1 MLRVDDSLRSQ
12 IMANLSTHERSAELD
27 PSLRPAAVAMT
38 IVAND
43 DGEACFV
50 ITRRVSS
57 LRNHS
62 GQWALPGG
70 RIDEGED
77 PASAALRELDEEV
90 GLSCAAD
97 RVLGLLDDYP
107 TRSGFRI
114 TPVVVWAGPDVVLTP
129 NPNEVAVAHRVPIA
143 GLDAPGIPKLFDL
156 EESDRPVLSVRIL
169 GQDIFA
175 PTAAVIFQFREVAIH
190 GRGTRVAHYDQPFFA
205 WR

>member
-1 MLRVDDSLRSQ
+1 MLRADDRLREQ
-12 IMANLSTHERSAELD
+12 ITANLGAHDRSAAPD
-27 PSLRPAAVAMT
+27 ASLRPAAVAMT
-38 IVAND
+38 IVANAV
-43 DGEACFV
+43 GEACFV
-50 ITRRVSS
+50 ITRRVST

-77 PASAALRELDEEV
+77 AARAALRELDEEV
-90 GLSCAAD
+90 GLRCQPN

-114 TPVVVWAGPDVVLTP
+114 TPVVVWAGLDVVLRP
-129 NPNEVAVAHRVPIA
+129 NPREVAEAYRVPIK
-143 GLDAPGIPKLFDL
+143 GLDAPGIPKLFDI
-156 EESDRPVLSVRIL
+156 EQSDRPVLSVRIL

-175 PTAAVIFQFREVAIH
+175 PTAAVVFQFREVAMH
-190 GRGTRVAHYDQPFFA
+190 GRDTRVADYDQPLFA

>member
-1 MLRVDDSLRSQ
+1 VLRVDDSLRSQ
-12 IMANLSTHERSAELD
+12 ITANLSTHERSAELD

-129 NPNEVAVAHRVPIA
+129 NPNEVAVVHRVPIS

-156 EESDRPVLSVRIL
+156 KESDRPVLSVRIL

-190 GRGTRVAHYDQPFFA
+190 GRPTRVAHYDQPFFA

>member
-1 MLRVDDSLRSQ
+1 MLRADERLRAQ
-12 IMANLSTHERSAELD
+12 IATNLGAHDRSAELD
-27 PSLRPAAVAMT
+27 PSLRPAAVAVT
-38 IVAND
+38 IVANAV
-43 DGEACFV
+43 GEACFV
-50 ITRRVSS
+50 ITRRVAT

-77 PASAALRELDEEV
+77 PAGAALRELEEEV
-90 GLSCAAD
+90 GLQCPRD

-114 TPVVVWAGPDVVLTP
+114 TPVVVWAGLDVVLRP
-129 NPNEVAVAHRVPIA
+129 NPREVAEAYRVPIK
-143 GLDAPGIPKLFDL
+143 GLDAPGIPKLFNI
-156 EESDRPVLSVRIL
+156 EQSDRPVLSVRIL

-175 PTAAVIFQFREVAIH
+175 PTAAVVFQFREVAIH
-190 GRGTRVAHYDQPFFA
+190 GRDTRVADYDQPLFA

>member
-1 MLRVDDSLRSQ
+1 VLRADDRLRAQ
-12 IMANLSTHERSAELD
+12 IATNLGAHDRSAELD
-27 PSLRPAAVAMT
+27 PSLRPAAVAVT
-38 IVAND
+38 IVANAV
-43 DGEACFV
+43 GEACFV
-50 ITRRVSS
+50 ITRRVAT

-77 PASAALRELDEEV
+77 PAGAALRELEEEV
-90 GLSCAAD
+90 GLQCPRD

-114 TPVVVWAGPDVVLTP
+114 TPVVVWAGLDVVLRP
-129 NPNEVAVAHRVPIA
+129 NPREVAEAYRVSIK
-143 GLDAPGIPKLFDL
+143 GLDAPGIPKLFNI
-156 EESDRPVLSVRIL
+156 EQSDRPVLSVRIL

-175 PTAAVIFQFREVAIH
+175 PTAAVVFQFREVAIH
-190 GRGTRVAHYDQPFFA
+190 GRDTRVANYEQPLFA

>member
-12 IMANLSTHERSAELD
+12 ITANLSTHERSAELD

-129 NPNEVAVAHRVPIA
+129 NPNEVAVVHRVPIS

-156 EESDRPVLSVRIL
+156 KESDRPVLSVRIL

-190 GRGTRVAHYDQPFFA
+190 GRDTRVAHYDQPFFA

>member
-1 MLRVDDSLRSQ
+1 VLRVDDSLRSQ
-12 IMANLSTHERSAELD
+12 ITANLSTHERSAELD

-129 NPNEVAVAHRVPIA
+129 NPNEVAVVHRVPIS

-156 EESDRPVLSVRIL
+156 KESDRPVLSVRIL

-190 GRGTRVAHYDQPFFA
+190 GRDTRVAHYDQPFFA

>member
-1 MLRVDDSLRSQ
+1 MTE
-12 IMANLSTHERSAELD
+12 NLGAHRRLAELD
-27 PSLRPAAVAMT
+27 PSLRPAAVAVT
-38 IVAND
+38 VVANAAE
-43 DGEACFV
+43 EACFV
-50 ITRRVSS
+50 ITRRVST

-77 PASAALRELDEEV
+77 PAGAALRELDEEV
-90 GLSCAAD
+90 SLRCGRD

-114 TPVVVWAGPDVVLTP
+114 TPVVVWAGQEVSLRP
-129 NPNEVAVAHRVPIA
+129 NPLEVAEVYRVPITS
-143 GLDAPGIPKLFDL
+143 LDAPGIPKLSDI
-156 EESDRPVLSVRIL
+156 EQSDRPVLSVRIL

-175 PTAAVIFQFREVAIH
+175 PTAAVVFQFREVAIH
-190 GRGTRVAHYDQPFFA
+190 GRETRVADYDQPLFA

>member
-1 MLRVDDSLRSQ
+1 VLRADDTLRGQ
-12 IMANLSTHERSAELD
+12 IIANLAAHERSTKQD
-27 PSLRPAAVAMT
+27 RTLRPAAVA
-38 IVAND
+38 VAIIAD
-43 DGEACFV
+43 DAGEACFV
-50 ITRRVSS
+50 ITRRVKT

-77 PASAALRELDEEV
+77 PASAALRELSEEIGV
-90 GLSCAAD
+90 DCGPD
-97 RVLGLLDDYP
+97 RVLGFLDDYP

-114 TPVVVWAGPDVVLTP
+114 TPVVVWAGSDVVLEP
-129 NPNEVAVAHRVPIA
+129 NPKEVAEAHRVPIEA
-143 GLDAPGIPKLFDL
+143 LDAPGIPKLFQL
-156 EESDRPVLSVRIL
+156 EESDRPVLSVRLL

-190 GRGTRVAHYDQPFFA
+190 GRDTRVAHFDQPKFA

>member
-1 MLRVDDSLRSQ
+1 VLEVDDTLRVR
-12 IMANLSTHERSAELD
+12 ITANLAAHERSTEPD
-27 PSLRPAAVAMT
+27 GSLRPAAVAMT
-38 IVAND
+38 IVSNEE
-43 DGEACFV
+43 GEASFV
-50 ITRRVSS
+50 ITRRAAS
-57 LRNHS
+57 LRDHS

-77 PASAALRELDEEV
+77 PAGAALRELDEEV
-90 GLSCAAD
+90 ALQCGPD

-114 TPVVVWAGPDVVLTP
+114 TPVVVWGGTGVVLTP
-129 NPNEVAVAHRVPIA
+129 NPKEVAEVHRVPIA

-156 EESDRPVLSVRIL
+156 EVSDRPVLSVRIL

-175 PTAAVIFQFREVAIH
+175 PTAAVIYQFREVAIH
-190 GRGTRVAHYDQPFFA
+190 GRDTRVSRYDQPPFA

>member
-1 MLRVDDSLRSQ
+1 VLRVDDSLRSQ

-70 RIDEGED
+70 RIDEGEE

-114 TPVVVWAGPDVVLTP
+114 TPVVVWAGSDVVLTP

-156 EESDRPVLSVRIL
+156 KESNRPVLSVRIL

-190 GRGTRVAHYDQPFFA
+190 GRPTRVAHYDQPFFA